1 MCEVISCRD
10 AHPGVSGGWLL
21 LTGLAVLTAGETEG
35 AVDGSVVE
43 LREARQAAGEVV
55 GGAGVRVERGQAGS
69 VVSPSVGE
77 EPRGQGALI
86 LHRQLLLY
94 QVGQRLTG
102 DVEGIEAEVVV
113 LLFAGRAE
121 AKGRLPV
128 CGRRHWYCVC
138 EEKRDTLQE
147 LKILVNEPQDVF
159 D

>member
-1 MCEVISCRD
+1 MCEVISCGD

-43 LREARQAAGEVV
+43 LGEAWQAAGEVV
-55 GGAGVRVERGQAGS
+55 RGSGVGVGWQAETMVAPKGERPG
-69 VVSPSVGE
+69 
-77 EPRGQGALI
+77 GQGALI

-94 QVGQRLTG
+94 QVGQGLAG
-102 DVEGIEAEVVV
+102 DVERIEAQIVV

-121 AKGRLPV
+121 AKSRLPV

-138 EEKRDTLQE
+138 EDRRETCYRNCRQCE
-147 LKILVNEPQDVF
+147 EVLVD
-159 D
+159 